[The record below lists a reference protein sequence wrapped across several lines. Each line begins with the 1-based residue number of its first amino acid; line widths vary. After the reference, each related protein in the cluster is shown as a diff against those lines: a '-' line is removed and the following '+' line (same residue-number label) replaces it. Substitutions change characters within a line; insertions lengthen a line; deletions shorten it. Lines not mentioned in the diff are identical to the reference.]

1 MSEWRRWFFRWWIR
15 RWFRSVRIWPVL
27 GLVICAGCGSY
38 DSYLASLYN
47 GARSDLEH
55 GELPQAQFKS
65 RRGSFLA
72 RGIRREEWEWKFRTI
87 EAEIQVQR
95 REPARALAAL
105 AGQLPVELEGTET
118 ALVVDFEKASASI
131 WAHDGANAR
140 KLFDRAEECAKH
152 AGNHNWLAAIESR
165 RGTLA
170 MLESRGNEAQ
180 AYFLESIRL
189 AKETGQSEWELSSVA
204 SLGYLQMQSN
214 HFGQAVDWFRSAIGL
229 AIKLSEKTSLQRN
242 LGNLGW
248 CYYNLGELDS
258 ALESFKEAER
268 LARELNIQI
277 DQRRWLTN
285 LGLVFSA
292 LENYRA
298 AETYHLRALAI
309 GRQIGDTE
317 TIAVC
322 LHNLAYAEV
331 DNRNL
336 ISAQQYNREE
346 TQLKQTLGN
355 RAELLRARY
364 TEGTI
369 EDGLR
374 HYQAAE
380 EAFRQVADGHLV
392 DPILRWQAL
401 CWLAGTHSEEGKG
414 KEARQ
419 DYEDA
424 VKTFDQTRQQQ
435 GSDEFKIAFRAG
447 VNRYYSPYI
456 RFLMNQ
462 GNHFDALSVAELSRA
477 QVLAER
483 LGVDAGSRLE
493 LPKIQA
499 TAGALHATILSYW
512 LAPKASYLWVITAKD
527 FTAITLPEGAE
538 ISRLAESYR
547 QNIASSS
554 RAPDTRLY
562 ETLIAPAQKYIAP
575 GSRVVLIPDAA
586 LFQVNF
592 ETLQVPGTPQPHYW
606 IEDVVL
612 STATSLSLLGADG
625 PVSPRGNVLLIG
637 NSLSPRPE
645 FPALPYSRAE
655 IHSIADRFPENKSA
669 IYEEKDA
676 VPSVYEKAHP
686 ENYSW
691 IHFAAHGVASKESP
705 LESAIILSDEGDSY
719 KLYARD
725 ISKHKLTADLVT
737 ISACYGS
744 GTRTYAGEGIVGLA
758 WAFLLAGAHNV
769 VASLWEASDYYTAQL
784 MDRMYERLRAGDDPA
799 HALRTAKLSLLHS
812 QYVCRNP
819 RYWGAFQLYTGY

>member
-1 MSEWRRWFFRWWIR
+1 LAVSALDNNDLGAAEKYNDDE
-15 RWFRSVRIWPVL
+15 VRLRNRL
-27 GLVICAGCGSY
+27 GN
-38 DSYLASLYN
+38 DSNRMYTLYN
-47 GARSDLEH
+47 
-55 GELPQAQFKS
+55 
-65 RRGSFLA
+65 
-72 RGIRREEWEWKFRTI
+72 
-87 EAEIQVQR
+87 
-95 REPARALAAL
+95 
-105 AGQLPVELEGTET
+105 EG
-118 ALVVDFEKASASI
+118 
-131 WAHDGANAR
+131 R
-140 KLFDRAEECAKH
+140 
-152 AGNHNWLAAIESR
+152 
-165 RGTLA
+165 
-170 MLESRGNEAQ
+170 
-180 AYFLESIRL
+180 
-189 AKETGQSEWELSSVA
+189 
-204 SLGYLQMQSN
+204 
-214 HFGQAVDWFRSAIGL
+214 
-229 AIKLSEKTSLQRN
+229 
-242 LGNLGW
+242 
-248 CYYNLGELDS
+248 
-258 ALESFKEAER
+258 
-268 LARELNIQI
+268 
-277 DQRRWLTN
+277 
-285 LGLVFSA
+285 
-292 LENYRA
+292 
-298 AETYHLRALAI
+298 
-309 GRQIGDTE
+309 
-317 TIAVC
+317 
-322 LHNLAYAEV
+322 
-331 DNRNL
+331 
-336 ISAQQYNREE
+336 
-346 TQLKQTLGN
+346 
-355 RAELLRARY
+355 
-364 TEGTI
+364 I
-369 EDGLR
+369 EDKLK

-380 EAFRQVADGHLV
+380 EIFRQVADGSGA
-392 DPILRWQAL
+392 DPSLRWQAL
-401 CWLAGTHSEEGKG
+401 CWLAGTHAEEGKG

-435 GSDEFKIAFRAG
+435 GRDEFKIAFRAG
-447 VNRYYSPYI
+447 VNRFYSPYI

-483 LGVDAGSRLE
+483 LGVDAGSRLS

-499 TAGALHATILSYW
+499 TAAALHATILSYW
-512 LAPKASYLWVITAKD
+512 LAPTASYLWVITAKD
-527 FTAITLPEGAE
+527 FTAISLPEGAE

-547 QNIASSS
+547 RSVSSSS

-612 STATSLSLLGADG
+612 STATSLSLLGAER
-625 PVSPRGNVLLIG
+625 PVSSKGNVLLIG

-676 VPSVYEKAHP
+676 VPSVYEKVHP

-691 IHFAAHGVASKESP
+691 IHFAAHGVASTESP

>member
-1 MSEWRRWFFRWWIR
+1 
-15 RWFRSVRIWPVL
+15 VRL
-27 GLVICAGCGSY
+27 GLILCLLVCTGCRLTADHYFEKHYS
-38 DSYLASLYN
+38 D
-47 GARSDLEH
+47 ARSHVDH
-55 GELPQAQFKS
+55 GELPQAHGDCQ
-65 RRGSFLA
+65 RGLFLA
-72 RGIRREEWEWKFRTI
+72 RSLGRAEWDWKFRSV
-87 EAEIQVQR
+87 EAEIKIQR
-95 REPARALAAL
+95 REPAQAMAMLSGSIPASI
-105 AGQLPVELEGTET
+105 AGSET
-118 ALVVDFEKASASI
+118 ALLISFERGTASSSLRDYQNATKYFDE
-131 WAHDGANAR
+131 AENLARLPANR
-140 KLFDRAEECAKH
+140 
-152 AGNHNWLAAIESR
+152 NWLGAILWR

-170 MLESRGNEAQ
+170 MLQGRNDEAEKDYLDVIRFAKDTRQ
-180 AYFLESIRL
+180 PLLETSAL
-189 AKETGQSEWELSSVA
+189 TT
-204 SLGYLQMQSN
+204 LGYLMTQRN
-214 HFGQAVDWFRSAIGL
+214 RFGQAVDWLKPAAAL
-229 AIKLSEKTSLQRN
+229 ARQQGVKTSLEKN

-248 CYYNLGELDS
+248 CSYNLGELDS
-258 ALESFKEAER
+258 ALVSYMEAEQVS
-268 LARELNIQI
+268 REINLRD
-277 DQRRWLTN
+277 DQRLWLTDIA
-285 LGLVFSA
+285 LVYGLQGKYVEA
-292 LENYRA
+292 ENYHR
-298 AETYHLRALAI
+298 RALAMATQMGNSAI
-309 GRQIGDTE
+309 VADS
-317 TIAVC
+317 
-322 LHNLAYAEV
+322 LHNLAVSALDNNDLGAAEKYNDDEV
-331 DNRNL
+331 RLRNR
-336 ISAQQYNREE
+336 
-346 TQLKQTLGN
+346 LGN
-355 RAELLRARY
+355 DSNRMY
-364 TEGTI
+364 TLYNEGRI
-369 EDGLR
+369 EDKLK

-380 EAFRQVADGHLV
+380 EIFRQVADGSGA
-392 DPILRWQAL
+392 DPSLRWQAL
-401 CWLAGTHSEEGKG
+401 CWLAGTHAEEGKG

-435 GSDEFKIAFRAG
+435 GRDEFKIAFRAG
-447 VNRYYSPYI
+447 VNRFYSPYI

-483 LGVDAGSRLE
+483 LGVDAGSRLS

-499 TAGALHATILSYW
+499 TAAALHATILSYW
-512 LAPKASYLWVITAKD
+512 LAPTASYLWVITAKD
-527 FTAITLPEGAE
+527 FTAISLPEGAE

-547 QNIASSS
+547 RSVSSSS

-612 STATSLSLLGADG
+612 STATSLSLLGAER
-625 PVSPRGNVLLIG
+625 PVSSKGNVLLIG

-676 VPSVYEKAHP
+676 VPSVYEKVHP

-691 IHFAAHGVASKESP
+691 IHFAAHGVASTESP